1 MNSLP
6 TWITTVLILALLT
19 DTIVMG
25 LSVKERR
32 DTRSNEV
39 VKSVVKRGF
48 WSSCTRDSDC
58 GRSYLECV
66 ELYWTRFFGPVKRRC
81 VRKLCYQD
89 FDCKGRRLR
98 CVGAI
103 RGGDMRKKGFC
114 DKKRW

>member
-1 MNSLP
+1 M
-6 TWITTVLILALLT
+6 TVE
-19 DTIVMG
+19 G
-25 LSVKERR
+25 LRQRKIAQHGVTMERR
-32 DTRSNEV
+32 DTRNNEV
-39 VKSVVKRGF
+39 LKSVVKRGF

-58 GRSYLECV
+58 GRNYLECV

-103 RGGDMRKKGFC
+103 RGGDMRKKGYC
-114 DKKRW
+114 DKKRF